1 MQTRQR
7 VSTGST
13 RRAEWEPREPRRSD
27 RPSACEPFVYFV
39 GRAASFLPAS
49 DDYSCQGSLRAPCVE
64 HTLTPL
70 RPVEQVCTSHGA
82 CTRPDRV
89 FWQALLTWMST
100 NHSCPKGN
108 FDHSRM
114 RHQQVWNSRYR
125 GHTVANF
132 LAWGFGGEHLKQ
144 CQTRS
149 RDAEG
154 CRVHRTVSNTHSHMA
169 ACVRASTDF
178 RRDSSTTGS
187 AFGIGVVSHHLFSMY
202 MRRPAGRKKTHRG
215 RTLKTSDSEG
225 QAHLSSIFERVVSCL
240 G

>member
-7 VSTGST
+7 VSTGLT

-27 RPSACEPFVYFV
+27 RPSASEPFVCCV
-39 GRAASFLPAS
+39 AHAASFLPAS
-49 DDYSCQGSLRAPCVE
+49 DDHPSQVSLRAPCG
-64 HTLTPL
+64 TTFTPFFGQWNTHFAWRL
-70 RPVEQVCTSHGA
+70 HAPG
-82 CTRPDRV
+82 
-89 FWQALLTWMST
+89 
-100 NHSCPKGN
+100 SCFLAGFAHLDVDQPFVSKWS

-114 RHQQVWNSRYR
+114 RHQQVWNSRNG

-132 LAWGFGGEHLKQ
+132 MAWGFGGEHLEQ

-154 CRVHRTVSNTHSHMA
+154 FRVHRTLSNTHSHLA

-178 RRDSSTTGS
+178 RRDFSMTGS
-187 AFGIGVVSHHLFSMY
+187 AFGIGVVSHHLFSIFMW
-202 MRRPAGRKKTHRG
+202 RPHRG
-215 RTLKTSDSEG
+215 RTLKTS
-225 QAHLSSIFERVVSCL
+225 LSSNFERVVSCL